1 MMGRINILINYLFA
15 KLLAKIISITKNRS
29 MSEQHSPHSTAYE
42 VLARK
47 HRPQTFLDV
56 VAQGPIVA
64 TLKNALRMH
73 RSAHA
78 YLFCGCRGTGKTTL
92 ARLFAKALNCT
103 KLSEDTEPCNACQS
117 CREIAA
123 SRAID
128 VLEIDG
134 ASHRGIEDMRQINE
148 TISFLPT
155 SSPFKIYLI
164 DEVHMLTKEA
174 FNALLKTLEE
184 PPPHIKFLFCTTEPH
199 KIPATILSRCQR
211 FNLRRIPSL
220 EIESKLSQIASNTSI
235 TISKEALTLIAERA
249 EGSLRDALSLFD
261 QILAFEKE
269 NITADAVTTMLG
281 LPSKELFF
289 DLDTAGTKKDL
300 SAAFK
305 ITGEVFA
312 SGTHLPYFL
321 EELISHF
328 RALFLVKQGIVDA
341 RSQYK
346 ERASL
351 YRSEQL
357 IQILEYLIEGQQN
370 IKSAPSERTAL
381 EMLLLRILQTHQ
393 KISLENLVERLISL
407 EQKTSISENP
417 RPKLEELPTRE
428 KSTQNLSCELP
439 SDTQRQTILENLPKP
454 SKEEPTK
461 KILPS
466 QPLLLQEQSRFDTVM
481 RFAAK
486 ELNGSFKKE

>member
-1 MMGRINILINYLFA
+1 
-15 KLLAKIISITKNRS
+15 
-29 MSEQHSPHSTAYE
+29 MSERHLPNAYE

-56 VAQGPIVA
+56 VAQGPIVS

-103 KLSEDTEPCNACQS
+103 NLSEDIEPCNTCRS
-117 CREIAA
+117 CREIAT

-148 TISFLPT
+148 TIAFSPT
-155 SSPFKIYLI
+155 GSPFKIYLI

-211 FNLRRIPSL
+211 FNLRRIPPH
-220 EIESKLSQIASNTSI
+220 EIESKLAQIASDTSI
-235 TISKEALTLIAERA
+235 TINKEALTLIAERA
-249 EGSLRDALSLFD
+249 EGSLRDALSLLD
-261 QILAFEKE
+261 QIIAFEKG
-269 NITADAVTTMLG
+269 NITAKSVTEVLG

-289 DLDTAGTKKDL
+289 ALDTAGTKGDL

-305 ITGEVFA
+305 IAEEVFA

-328 RALFLVKQGIVDA
+328 RNLFLVKLGVVDS

-346 ERASL
+346 ESASL
-351 YRSEQL
+351 YRTEQL
-357 IQILEYLIEGQQN
+357 IQILEYLVEGQHHL
-370 IKSAPSERTAL
+370 KSAPSERTTL
-381 EMLLLRILQTHQ
+381 EMLLLRILQTHR

-417 RPKLEELPTRE
+417 RPKLEELPKRE
-428 KSTQNLSCELP
+428 RPAQKP
-439 SDTQRQTILENLPKP
+439 IRLESPP
-454 SKEEPTK
+454 EPPKEEPVREK
-461 KILPS
+461 LPS
-466 QPLLLQEQSRFDTVM
+466 QPLPLQEQSRFDTVM

-486 ELNGSFKKE
+486 ELNGSFKKESSSHG